1 MRGDLAILALIE
13 SGRLRV
19 DADAG
24 LVFAPKS
31 NTPDKPIGAL
41 TAKGYLRACISVAGK
56 QMHFMVHR
64 IVWVSVNGPV
74 PPWHQIDHCDTVKTN
89 NRIGNLDAVLGVVNM
104 ARAKAA
110 GLCRANGRKDNARD
124 EKGRFGKKAA
134 GRLLDGRTHDGFPE
148 ALS

>member
-1 MRGDLAILALIE
+1 MRGDLSILSLID

-19 DADAG
+19 DPEAG

-41 TAKGYLRACISVAGK
+41 TAKGYLRACINVGGK

-74 PPWHQIDHCDTVKTN
+74 PPLHQIDHGDTVKTN
-89 NRIGNLDAVLGVVNM
+89 NRISNLEAVPGVVNM

-134 GRLLDGRTHDGFPE
+134 GRLLDGAEYNGAP
-148 ALS
+148 ANV